1 LNFRLLERLDDDSP
15 NVRTLH
21 NLGIYNSQIQCP
33 SPPNKTTQVDPS
45 LARELARQCDDK
57 DETKRLWLMIARN
70 AAGNG
75 ATSHDGKDVVSRVVM
90 VLKECGPEILSIE
103 DVSDE
108 FNVASSHYYLRIYHA
123 GF

>member
-1 LNFRLLERLDDDSP
+1 
-15 NVRTLH
+15 
-21 NLGIYNSQIQCP
+21 
-33 SPPNKTTQVDPS
+33 
-45 LARELARQCDDK
+45 
-57 DETKRLWLMIARN
+57 MIARN

-103 DVSDE
+103 DVSDSNCVSLL
-108 FNVASSHYYLRIYHA
+108 FVNPSCA